1 MARTLV
7 AQSASKPE
15 RPLAGRIF
23 GLFTPI
29 LNRLVT
35 RIAGKRHVPLY
46 VLLRHLGRR
55 SGREYATPVVGMRVP
70 GGFAIPMAFG
80 EGADWYRNI
89 IASGGATI
97 RQDGSEH
104 HLVDPV
110 TIDPDSAES
119 PFPGWQRP
127 VFRALGI
134 RRFLFL
140 KGQ

>member
-1 MARTLV
+1 M
-7 AQSASKPE
+7 SAGMFLWGPRYTCVK
-15 RPLAGRIF
+15 RQAG
-23 GLFTPI
+23 T
-29 LNRLVT
+29 
-35 RIAGKRHVPLY
+35 KRGVFALP
-46 VLLRHLGRR
+46 
-55 SGREYATPVVGMRVP
+55 YATPVVGMRVP
-70 GGFAIPMAFG
+70 GGFVIPMAFG

-89 IASGGATI
+89 VASGGATI

-104 HLVDPV
+104 HLVDPL

-140 KGQ
+140 KGR

>member
-1 MARTLV
+1 T
-7 AQSASKPE
+7 Q
-15 RPLAGRIF
+15 
-23 GLFTPI
+23 I
-29 LNRLVT
+29 LNSLVP
-35 RIAGKRHVPLY
+35 RIAGKRHVPLC

-110 TIDPDSAES
+110 TIDPDSAEY

-134 RRFLFL
+134 RRVLLL
-140 KGQ
+140 KGREPTAGAAPGLFF

>member
-7 AQSASKPE
+7 AQGTGKPE
-15 RPLAGRIF
+15 RPRAGRIF

-46 VLLRHLGRR
+46 VLLRHRGRR
-55 SGREYATPVVGMRVP
+55 SGREYATPVVGLRVP

-89 IASGGATI
+89 VAAGGATI
-97 RQDGSEH
+97 RQHATEH
-104 HLVDPV
+104 QLTDPAA
-110 TIDPDSAES
+110 IDPDSATS
-119 PFPGWQRP
+119 PLAVWQGA
-127 VFRALGI
+127 VFG
-134 RRFLFL
+134 
-140 KGQ
+140 